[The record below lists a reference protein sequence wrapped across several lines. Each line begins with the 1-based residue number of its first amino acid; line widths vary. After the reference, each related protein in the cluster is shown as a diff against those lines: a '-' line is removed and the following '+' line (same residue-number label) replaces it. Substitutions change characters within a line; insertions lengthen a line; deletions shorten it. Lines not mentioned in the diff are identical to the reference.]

1 MLLVVVYLDLVI
13 ISTILVNY
21 LFIVSIG
28 YLIGER
34 TSFIRICFGLLI
46 SVMSLFLYIV
56 PIKYIYNLRYFI
68 GLLIGIVSYKKG
80 KNKVLGITFM
90 YLINLGFIGS
100 LVVFRITSIILLVVV
115 AGLIVLMHTIIHFTK
130 PVIKPNSLTYNVL
143 IDKVKLSGFLDTGN
157 SSSYKGLPL
166 IYINEVYKT
175 KVFNFIGRCKISV
188 VTGEELIDIYMG
200 PKIFVKNKS
209 YKVYYVF
216 SKNISSDVILNINME
231 GLYDN

>member
-100 LVVFRITSIILLVVV
+100 LVVFQITSIILLVVV

-130 PVIKPNSLTYNVL
+130 PVIKPIV
-143 IDKVKLSGFLDTGN
+143 
-157 SSSYKGLPL
+157 
-166 IYINEVYKT
+166 
-175 KVFNFIGRCKISV
+175 
-188 VTGEELIDIYMG
+188 
-200 PKIFVKNKS
+200 
-209 YKVYYVF
+209 
-216 SKNISSDVILNINME
+216 
-231 GLYDN
+231 

>member
-130 PVIKPNSLTYNVL
+130 PVIKPNGLTYNVL

-188 VTGEELIDIYMG
+188 VTGDELIDIYMG

>member
-1 MLLVVVYLDLVI
+1 MI
-13 ISTILVNY
+13 IYIDQIILSDIFVNY
-21 LFIVSIG
+21 FFIK
-28 YLIGER
+28 LIKTIFKEKINIFR
-34 TSFIRICFGLLI
+34 LICGLLTSVI
-46 SVMSLFLYIV
+46 SMSLFFFS
-56 PIKYIYNLRYFI
+56 IKYIYNLRYFI

-100 LVVFRITSIILLVVV
+100 LVVFRITSLILLVVV
-115 AGLIVLMHTIIHFTK
+115 AILIVLMHCVIHFTK

-143 IDKVKLSGFLDTGN
+143 IEKVKLVGFLDTGN

-175 KVFNFIGRCKISV
+175 KIFSFIGRCKISV
-188 VTGEELIDIYMG
+188 VTGDELIDIYMG

>member
-34 TSFIRICFGLLI
+34 TSFIRISLGLLI
-46 SVMSLFLYIV
+46 SVVSLFLYLV

-100 LVVFRITSIILLVVV
+100 LVVFKITSVILLMVV
-115 AGLIVLMHTIIHFTK
+115 AVLIVLMHAIIHFTK
-130 PVIKPNSLTYNVL
+130 PVIKPKSLTYNVL
-143 IDKVKLSGFLDTGN
+143 IEKVKLCGFLDTGN
-157 SSSYKGLPL
+157 NSSYKGLPL
-166 IYINEVYKT
+166 IYINEAYKT
-175 KVFNFIGRCKISV
+175 KVFSFIGRCKISV
-188 VTGEELIDIYMG
+188 VTGDELIDIYMG

-216 SKNISSDVILNINME
+216 SNNISSDVILNINME

>member
-13 ISTILVNY
+13 LSTILVNY

-28 YLIGER
+28 YFIGER
-34 TSFIRICFGLLI
+34 TSFIRICLGLLI
-46 SVMSLFLYIV
+46 SVMSLFLYVV

-68 GLLIGIVSYKKG
+68 GLLIGVVSYKKG
-80 KNKVLGITFM
+80 KNKVLGICFM

-115 AGLIVLMHTIIHFTK
+115 AILIVLMHCVIHFTK

-143 IDKVKLSGFLDTGN
+143 IEKVKLVGFLDTGN

-166 IYINEVYKT
+166 IYINEIYRT
-175 KVFNFIGRCKISV
+175 KIFSFIGRCKISV
-188 VTGEELIDIYMG
+188 VTGDELIDIYMG
-200 PKIFVKNKS
+200 PKIFVKNRS

-216 SKNISSDVILNINME
+216 SNNISSDVILNINME